1 MWFDLYFYYEVKEPQ
16 TGCESD
22 YKRAIDKM
30 MFYSDTLTLLKNNN
44 FSYDVVNL
52 ILFSWLGF
60 VTNTSVYPM
69 LTLSLKFI
77 IALIYCV
84 FD

>member
-16 TGCESD
+16 RGCESD

-30 MFYSDTLTLLKNNN
+30 MFYSDTLVNNN
-44 FSYDVVNL
+44 DFSNAVVRLMLFNL
-52 ILFSWLGF
+52 LGF
-60 VTNTSVYPM
+60 VSNTSVYPM
-69 LTLSLKFI
+69 LTSSLKFI
-77 IALIYCV
+77 VALIYCV